1 MSEDLDRI
9 ATALRVDS
17 SELGF
22 LVEVFAGRLE
32 ATLGA
37 AVRVE
42 RRSKGFL
49 SRREPELR
57 RLVVDLGDDEFVLE
71 REGTRVRALRR
82 KEVRGVVIRS
92 EELAFPA
99 WVAALTE
106 RLGDAAHGSEATRRA
121 LQELGGL

>member
-1 MSEDLDRI
+1 MSEELDRI

-17 SELGF
+17 SDLGF

-32 ATLGA
+32 ATLGS

-42 RRSKGFL
+42 RRSKGFM
-49 SRREPELR
+49 SREKELR

-71 REGTRVRALRR
+71 RDGARVRAVRR

-92 EELAFPA
+92 EELGFPA
-99 WVAALTE
+99 WVAALTAT
-106 RLGDAAHGSEATRRA
+106 LGEAAHGSEATRRA
-121 LQELGGL
+121 LEELGSV

>member
-32 ATLGA
+32 ATLGS

-42 RRSKGFL
+42 RRSKGFM
-49 SRREPELR
+49 SREKELR

-71 REGTRVRALRR
+71 RDGSRVRAVRR

-92 EELAFPA
+92 EELGFPA

-106 RLGDAAHGSEATRRA
+106 QLGDAAHGSEATRRA
-121 LQELGGL
+121 LEELGSL

>member
-1 MSEDLDRI
+1 MSEELDRI

-17 SELGF
+17 AELVF

-32 ATLGA
+32 ATLGS

-49 SRREPELR
+49 SREKELR

-71 REGTRVRALRR
+71 RDGSRVRAIRR
-82 KEVRGVVIRS
+82 KEVRGIVIRN

-99 WVAALTE
+99 WVSALTNE
-106 RLGDAAHGSEATRRA
+106 LGGAAHGSEATRRA
-121 LQELGGL
+121 LEELGGL

>member
-1 MSEDLDRI
+1 VSEELDRI

-32 ATLGA
+32 ATLGS

-49 SRREPELR
+49 SREKELR

-71 REGTRVRALRR
+71 RDGARVRALRR

-99 WVAALTE
+99 WVEALTE